1 MVDLHQEFQET
12 RIFHAARMDRR
23 AADMLVGLVTGIVA
37 DGVVTQQEATH
48 LRDWM
53 NTHLAQLN
61 DPVINTLFRRIHAML
76 LDQALDADEA
86 ADLLDTL
93 RSFIGYTSAQPAPRT
108 YTAPTTLPLDN
119 PAPDLT
125 PHGRVFVF
133 TGVMAFGPRK
143 DCEAV
148 VIDRGGLAAPSITK
162 KTHFLVVGSIGNEQW
177 LQSTYGRKIMRAVEL
192 RDAGCPLA
200 IVSED
205 HWQKTLLG

>member
-1 MVDLHQEFQET
+1 MVDLHQEFQES

-23 AADMLVGLVTGIVA
+23 AADMLIGLATGIVA
-37 DGVVTQQEATH
+37 DGVVTQQEASF

-53 NTHLAQLN
+53 KTHMAELD
-61 DPVINTLFRRIHAML
+61 DPVINTLYRRIHAML
-76 LDQALDADEA
+76 QDHVLDADEA
-86 ADLLDTL
+86 ADLLGTL
-93 RSFIGYTSAQPAPRT
+93 RSFVGLSSARPTPRNHVT
-108 YTAPTTLPLDN
+108 PTTLPLNN

-125 PHGRVFVF
+125 PAGRVFVF

-143 DCEAV
+143 DCETV
-148 VIDRGGLAAPSITK
+148 VIERGGLTAASITK

-192 RDAGCPLA
+192 RDSGCPLA

-205 HWQKTLLG
+205 HWQRAFLG